1 METMTLKNLSRQQKL
16 EIWAQCVRECRNSG
30 MSVTKWC
37 VERGINVKTY
47 YYWQQRVFNAVMEQQ
62 SSQRELE
69 TLSSGA
75 TQFAELPEPMPEEVQ
90 TLTGQVIATLRT
102 EKATLDIYAG
112 ASAEIVATLCR
123 AMRC

>member
-37 VERGINVKTY
+37 VERGINVKRY

-62 SSQRELE
+62 SSQLELE

-75 TQFAELPEPMPEEVQ
+75 TQFAELPEPLPEEVQ
-90 TLTGQVIATLRT
+90 TLTGQVVATLRT